1 MACGMRV
8 QYTLHALAAKRK
20 SVLCGRRRASERQ
33 SAVST
38 KAGKLGLHSCTTAT
52 GTSGG
57 GARGRD
63 GRELQRRTD
72 ETLTE
77 LIQAVVGQ
85 DRLDPAE
92 ALPPLRRV
100 LVENLSSTRIRKPSS
115 GVSLQFQKT
124 TRVLS
129 VSPWLVSRRELSAKI
144 VPAVGALND
153 VTSPFLRFVYYLV
166 GPVA

>member
-1 MACGMRV
+1 MKGAVACGMRV

-72 ETLTE
+72 ETLTK

-115 GVSLQFQKT
+115 GVSLQFQQP
-124 TRVLS
+124 LECS
-129 VSPWLVSRRELSAKI
+129 VFRPGSFQGESFPLKSYLLW
-144 VPAVGALND
+144 VP
-153 VTSPFLRFVYYLV
+153 
-166 GPVA
+166 